1 MSNGAAAGPTSG
13 TVTVIDT
20 LPAGLT
26 ATAIGGTNWN
36 CTLATLTCTRSDA
49 LSAGVSYQAITV
61 TVNVASNAAAS
72 LTNQVSVSGGTSVT
86 ANGSDP
92 TTIIPL
98 PVLSITSAHSGSFT
112 QGQTGDTFSLTVSN
126 SAAAGPTSG
135 TVIVVDTLPGGLT
148 ATAIGG
154 TNWNC
159 TLATL
164 TCTRSNVLNRGQS
177 YDAITV
183 TVNVASNAA
192 ASLTNQVS
200 VSGGASATAN
210 ASDPT
215 TIIQLPV
222 LSIASAHTGS
232 FTQGQTSDTYNVTVS
247 NAAAA
252 GPTSGTV
259 TVIDTLPAGLTAT
272 AIGGT
277 NWSCTLATLTCTRS
291 DALGAGASYL
301 AITVTVNVASNAA
314 ASLTNQAS
322 VSGGTSAPANASDPT
337 TVIPLPI
344 LSIASTH
351 SGSFT
356 QGQTG
361 ATYNLTVSNSAAAGP
376 TSGTVTVTDTLPA
389 GLTATAI
396 GGTGWSCIL
405 GTLTCTRSDALGA
418 GASYL
423 AITVTVNVASNATAS
438 LTNQASVS
446 GGGSATANA
455 SDPTTITHLTTCNVN
470 GLGSTN
476 VADVQTIIN
485 EALGVMP
492 AVNDL
497 NGDGVVN
504 LVDVQIVINALLGL
518 GCSWS

>member
-1 MSNGAAAGPTSG
+1 M
-13 TVTVIDT
+13 
-20 LPAGLT
+20 
-26 ATAIGGTNWN
+26 
-36 CTLATLTCTRSDA
+36 
-49 LSAGVSYQAITV
+49 
-61 TVNVASNAAAS
+61 
-72 LTNQVSVSGGTSVT
+72 
-86 ANGSDP
+86 
-92 TTIIPL
+92 
-98 PVLSITSAHSGSFT
+98 
-112 QGQTGDTFSLTVSN
+112 
-126 SAAAGPTSG
+126 
-135 TVIVVDTLPGGLT
+135 
-148 ATAIGG
+148 
-154 TNWNC
+154 
-159 TLATL
+159 
-164 TCTRSNVLNRGQS
+164 
-177 YDAITV
+177 
-183 TVNVASNAA
+183 
-192 ASLTNQVS
+192 
-200 VSGGASATAN
+200 
-210 ASDPT
+210 
-215 TIIQLPV
+215 
-222 LSIASAHTGS
+222 
-232 FTQGQTSDTYNVTVS
+232 
-247 NAAAA
+247 
-252 GPTSGTV
+252 
-259 TVIDTLPAGLTAT
+259 
-272 AIGGT
+272 
-277 NWSCTLATLTCTRS
+277 
-291 DALGAGASYL
+291 
-301 AITVTVNVASNAA
+301 TVNVASNAA